1 MHSDE
6 YLKQA
11 MAEIREPVPEDLE
24 RWVLELARSTP
35 VPAKIARFPW
45 HWIWVLLSFL
55 PFTLVLGIRYG
66 HQIITG
72 YLPTILISGLGDIMM
87 NSMLGIPLTTF
98 LILIVLYPTI
108 LSYRDT
114 LRLRVMVN
122 SAL

>member
-11 MAEIREPVPEDLE
+11 MAQIREPVPEELE
-24 RWVLELARSTP
+24 RRVLELARTTP
-35 VPAKIARFPW
+35 VPAKITGFPW

-55 PFTLVLGIRYG
+55 PFTLVFGIRYG
-66 HQIITG
+66 HQIIVG
-72 YLPTILISGLGDIMM
+72 YLPTILISGLSGITT
-87 NSMLGIPLTTF
+87 NSLLGIPMAAF
-98 LILIVLYPTI
+98 LILIVLYTI
-108 LSYRDT
+108 MSYRDT